1 MNEKFV
7 NNTGHIIIDDSGITC
22 HIEMFNQHIFY
33 PYGSMTE
40 LKVGFFGLSI
50 KAGKYSSSYA
60 PVDNQ
65 KQKLKQLLPTLQ
77 NLNAKAPKCEPVIID
92 MSAMAEVKIE
102 KTVESISSFF
112 GGFDNKH
119 AQMWNDCVSN
129 IVNSMGTDEE
139 ILHGFRGSL
148 LHINGGRE
156 SVTGYIGLITNRRFY
171 YAGSEGKAVLTYLKT
186 GTIELKDVHAITLGV
201 QTLSF
206 PAYVQFE
213 VKNDDYKLGTYNDT
227 KVIKEKLEAGIIA
240 CESAASTPTI
250 VQAAVSAADE
260 LKKFKELL
268 DMGVITQE
276 EFDAKKK
283 QLLGL

>member
-22 HIEMFNQHIFY
+22 HSELFNQHIFY
-33 PYGSMTE
+33 PYGSMKE
-40 LKVGFFGLSI
+40 LKLGFLGLSI
-50 KAGKYSSSYA
+50 KAGKYSSSY
-60 PVDNQ
+60 PPIDNQ

-77 NLNAKAPKCEPVIID
+77 SLNAKAAKCEPVIID
-92 MSAMAEVKIE
+92 MSAATEVKIE

-148 LHINGGRE
+148 LYINGGRE

-171 YAGSEGKAVLTYLKT
+171 YAGSDTDKCKPPQKKEILQNNNALK
-186 GTIELKDVHAITLGV
+186 I
-201 QTLSF
+201 Q
-206 PAYVQFE
+206 
-213 VKNDDYKLGTYNDT
+213 
-227 KVIKEKLEAGIIA
+227 
-240 CESAASTPTI
+240 
-250 VQAAVSAADE
+250 
-260 LKKFKELL
+260 
-268 DMGVITQE
+268 
-276 EFDAKKK
+276 K
-283 QLLGL
+283 QRQ